1 MGVRYAGHADVPAIR
16 DLLMRLHANSVCKD
30 IEICDVSAV
39 RALRRAVQD
48 ARLYLGVYER
58 QQRITAALM
67 GSCDEYWWSR
77 ATYATDLVFYSENA
91 GDGIRVAKHF
101 VSWARQR
108 GAKEI
113 TLGVSSGLAVERT
126 EELYQRIGLN
136 KIGGMYMR
144 ILQ

>member
-1 MGVRYAGHADVPAIR
+1 MSVRYAGHADIPAIR
-16 DLLMRLHANSVCKD
+16 DLFTRLHGSSIYKD
-30 IEICDVSAV
+30 IPICDVSSV

-48 ARLYLGVYER
+48 ARMYLGCYER
-58 QQRITAALM
+58 GGKISAALM

-101 VSWARQR
+101 VAWARQR
-108 GAKEI
+108 GAVEV
-113 TLGVSSGLAVERT
+113 TLGVSSGLAVDRT
-126 EELYQRIGLN
+126 DDLYQRIGLN

-144 ILQ
+144 FLK